1 MSDKSIILF
10 DCDGVICPP
19 MRFAKVL
26 TEEFN
31 ITFEMTREFFTQKFS
46 PALKGQIS
54 VKDLL
59 PSYLN
64 EWGWRS
70 SIDEFLRLWVDSE
83 REPDPDMIKLVQ
95 ELRTKGYRCCL
106 ATNQESNRANFMRS
120 EMKFSEVFDD
130 LFISSDIG
138 FMKPEPEFYLSIS
151 ERLNVVPSR
160 LHFIDDQ
167 QHYLDAAAKQGWNTH
182 LFSNV
187 SQCRAYISHQI
198 CPLTVSHQITR

>member
-1 MSDKSIILF
+1 
-10 DCDGVICPP
+10 